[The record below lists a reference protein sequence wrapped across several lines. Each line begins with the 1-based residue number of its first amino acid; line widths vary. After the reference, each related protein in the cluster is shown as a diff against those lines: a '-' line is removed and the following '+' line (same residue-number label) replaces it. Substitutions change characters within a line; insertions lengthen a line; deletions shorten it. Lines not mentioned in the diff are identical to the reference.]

1 LIGNQELLKIS
12 GNYWF
17 YWGFI

>member
-1 LIGNQELLKIS
+1 VVDYQELIKIS